1 MFGQLL
7 VLILGFALLI
17 WGADYLV
24 KGASNIAKILNV
36 SEMVIGLTIVALG
49 TSLPELLVSIVSATT
64 GSTDIVMGNVIGSNI
79 CNLLLILGVVV
90 VMKPI
95 KLEKDSIRKNIPLLI
110 GITVLI
116 LIMSLGMF
124 FNTRLKITKLDGLLL
139 LIIAAIYFAIPI
151 MDFLKNG
158 NNQEGKADEENEES
172 KSLIVKDL
180 IFIVL
185 GGFALKYG
193 GDFAVNSS
201 VNMAHMLNISER
213 VIGLTIV
220 AIGTS
225 LPELITSIVAIL
237 TKNDEIAEGN
247 IIGSCI
253 INATLILGTGA
264 FIADIPL
271 TASHIKDLALLL
283 VSIVLIWLFALSNKE
298 NVLKREHGITLLLI
312 YIIYSIKLFI

>member
-1 MFGQLL
+1 MFGQILI
-7 VLILGFALLI
+7 LILGFALLI
-17 WGADYLV
+17 WGADCLV
-24 KGASNIAKILNV
+24 KGASNIAKVLNV

-79 CNLLLILGVVV
+79 CNLLLILGVVI

-253 INATLILGTGA
+253 INSCLILGTGA

>member
-1 MFGQLL
+1 MFSQI
-7 VLILGFALLI
+7 LILIFGFALLI
-17 WGADYLV
+17 LGADCLV
-24 KGASNIAKILNV
+24 KGASNIAKILNI

-79 CNLLLILGVVV
+79 CNLLLILGVITII
-90 VMKPI
+90 KPI

-110 GITVLI
+110 GLTVI
-116 LIMSLGMF
+116 IIVMALGVF
-124 FNTRLKITKLDGLLL
+124 FNTRLKITKSDGLIL
-139 LIIAAIYFAIPI
+139 LIVATIYFAIPI
-151 MDFLKNG
+151 LNFLKDGKDKIG
-158 NNQEGKADEENEES
+158 NNEPDKES
-172 KSLIVKDL
+172 SKHKIAKELVY
-180 IFIVL
+180 IVL

-201 VNMAHMLNISER
+201 VNIAHLLNISER

-225 LPELITSIVAIL
+225 LPELITSIVAII
-237 TKNDEIAEGN
+237 TQKDEIAEGN

-253 INATLILGTGA
+253 INSCLILGAGA

-271 TASHIKDLALLL
+271 TANHLKDMVLLL
-283 VSIVLIWLFALSNKE
+283 VCTILIWFFGLSNKE
-298 NVLKREHGITLLLI
+298 NILKRSHGAILLI
-312 YIIYSIKLFI
+312 IYLIYSIKLFI

>member
-1 MFGQLL
+1 MIGQLL
-7 VLILGFALLI
+7 ILILGFALLI
-17 WGADYLV
+17 LGADHLV
-24 KGASNIAKILNV
+24 KGASNIAKVLNV

-64 GSTDIVMGNVIGSNI
+64 GSTDIVMGNVVGSNL
-79 CNLLLILGVVV
+79 CNLLLILGVVTII
-90 VMKPI
+90 KPI

-110 GITVLI
+110 GLTVMI
-116 LIMSLGMF
+116 IVMALGIF
-124 FNTRLKITKLDGLLL
+124 FNTRLKITKSDGFILLV
-139 LIIAAIYFAIPI
+139 IAVIYFAIPI
-151 MDFLKNG
+151 IDFIKRG
-158 NNQEGKADEENEES
+158 NKQNLNSTEEKEES
-172 KSLIVKDL
+172 NKMIIKDF

-201 VNMAHMLNISER
+201 VNIAHMLNISER

-225 LPELITSIVAIL
+225 LPELITSIVAIIK
-237 TKNDEIAEGN
+237 KNDEIAEGN

-253 INATLILGTGA
+253 INSCLILGAGA

-271 TASHIKDLALLL
+271 TANHIKDMALLL
-283 VSIVLIWLFALSNKE
+283 VCIVLIWLFAISNKE
-298 NVLKREHGITLLLI
+298 NILKRSHGIILLI
-312 YIIYSIKLFI
+312 IYLIYSIKLFI

>member
-7 VLILGFALLI
+7 ILILGFALLI
-17 WGADYLV
+17 FGADYLV
-24 KGASNIAKILNV
+24 KGSSNIAKVLNV

-95 KLEKDSIRKNIPLLI
+95 KLEKESIKKNFPLLI
-110 GITVLI
+110 GITALI

-124 FNTRLKITKLDGLLL
+124 FNTRLRITKADGFLL
-139 LIIAAIYFAIPI
+139 LIIAVIYFGIPI
-151 MDFLKNG
+151 LDFFKNG
-158 NNQEGKADEENEES
+158 KNEKDKKVNDSEDS
-172 KSLIVKDL
+172 NSLIIKDL

-201 VNMAHMLNISER
+201 VKIANMLNISER
-213 VIGLTIV
+213 VIGLTVV

-225 LPELITSIVAIL
+225 LPELITSIVAII
-237 TKNDEIAEGN
+237 KGNDEIAEGN

-253 INATLILGTGA
+253 INSCLILGTGA

-271 TASHIKDLALLL
+271 TASHIKDMALLL

-298 NVLKREHGITLLLI
+298 NMLKREHGITLLII

>member
-1 MFGQLL
+1 MFGQILI
-7 VLILGFALLI
+7 LILGFALLI

-36 SEMVIGLTIVALG
+36 SEIVIGLTIVALG
-49 TSLPELLVSIVSATT
+49 TSLPELLVSLVSSTT

-79 CNLLLILGVVV
+79 CNLLLILAIVTII
-90 VMKPI
+90 KPI
-95 KLEKDSIRKNIPLLI
+95 KFEKDSIKKNIPLLI

-124 FNTRLKITKLDGLLL
+124 FNTRLKITKIDGFLL
-139 LIIAAIYFAIPI
+139 LIIAVIYFAIPI
-151 MDFLKNG
+151 LDFIKNG
-158 NNQEGKADEENEES
+158 NSKNVKSYEDKEES
-172 KSLIVKDL
+172 KSLIIKDL
-180 IFIVL
+180 ILIVL

-201 VNMAHMLNISER
+201 VNMAHILNISER

-225 LPELITSIVAIL
+225 LPELITSIVAIV
-237 TKNDEIAEGN
+237 TKNDDIAEGN

-253 INATLILGTGA
+253 INSSLILGAGA
-264 FIADIPL
+264 FISEIPL
-271 TASHIKDLALLL
+271 TANHIKDIALLL
-283 VSIVLIWLFALSNKE
+283 ISIVLIWLFALSNKE
-298 NVLKREHGITLLLI
+298 NVLKREHGLVLLFI
-312 YIIYSIKLFI
+312 YIMYSIKLFI

>member
-1 MFGQLL
+1 MFGQILI
-7 VLILGFALLI
+7 LILGFTLLI

-24 KGASNIAKILNV
+24 KGASNIAKILNI

-79 CNLLLILGVVV
+79 CNLLLILGIITII
-90 VMKPI
+90 KPV

-110 GITVLI
+110 GITALI

-124 FNTRLKITKLDGLLL
+124 FNTRLKITKIDGFIL
-139 LIIAAIYFAIPI
+139 LIIAIIYFAIPI
-151 MDFLKNG
+151 IDFIKNG
-158 NNQEGKADEENEES
+158 NKDKEKSIEEKEES
-172 KSLIVKDL
+172 NHLIIKDF

-193 GDFAVNSS
+193 GDFAVKSS
-201 VNMAHMLNISER
+201 VNIAQMLNVSER
-213 VIGLTIV
+213 VIGLTII

-225 LPELITSIVAIL
+225 LPELITSIVAIV
-237 TKNDEIAEGN
+237 TKNEDIAEGN

-253 INATLILGTGA
+253 INSSLILGTGA
-264 FIADIPL
+264 FIAELPL
-271 TASHIKDLALLL
+271 TASHIKDMALLL
-283 VSIVLIWLFALSNKE
+283 VSIVLIWLFGISNKE
-298 NVLKREHGITLLLI
+298 NMKMKMDKFFILYNLKK
-312 YIIYSIKLFI
+312 IKFV